1 MTTIHLN
8 QSDEKWRDKT
18 CTRNSSVP
26 RIKRLCNKTNKDD
39 EISLGFW
46 DRFGDLF
53 HPEKKAD
60 VLAAVWDFMYTADAA
75 DAADNDLILLPE
87 NKENKIRAFLRL
99 KELSDK
105 PESFITE
112 LNMTEKGQT
121 GCTLRIDFRIKNEPV
136 GNTEHSFANSD
147 KMKTRT
153 GDNQLINNDNDNNN
167 KLIRQ
172 ILESAVR
179 NGIDLHD
186 ISLENTSLA
195 GPRLEHA
202 RLRNARLAHIS
213 LVQAILYQAD
223 LQGADLRYADL
234 QGADLRHADLQRADL
249 RYADLQGAD
258 LRYADLRRADLGG
271 VNNLHGPQLTFA
283 RMKEAMYNNVPLTP
297 GNIGTYFPDVFPRFI
312 SWR

>member
-18 CTRNSSVP
+18 CTMNPSVP
-26 RIKRLCNKTNKDD
+26 GIKRLCNNTNKDD

-46 DRFGDLF
+46 DRFCDLF
-53 HPEKKAD
+53 RPEKKAD

-75 DAADNDLILLPE
+75 DNDPILLPE
-87 NKENKIRAFLRL
+87 NKEKKIRAFLRL

-112 LNMTEKGQT
+112 LNMTEKGQA
-121 GCTLRIDFRIKNEPV
+121 GCTLRIDFRIKNEPI
-136 GNTEHSFANSD
+136 GNTEHSFTNSD

-153 GDNQLINNDNDNNN
+153 GDNQLINNNNDNNN
-167 KLIRQ
+167 KLIQQ

-186 ISLENTSLA
+186 ISLENVSLA
-195 GPRLEHA
+195 GPSLEHA

-213 LVQAILYQAD
+213 LVQAVLYQ
-223 LQGADLRYADL
+223 
-234 QGADLRHADLQRADL
+234 ADLRHADLRNADL
-249 RYADLQGAD
+249 RNADLRHADLRNADLRHADLQGAD

-297 GNIGTYFPDVFPRFI
+297 GNIGTYFPDVFPQFI

>member
-18 CTRNSSVP
+18 CTRNPSVP

-75 DAADNDLILLPE
+75 DNDLILLPE
-87 NKENKIRAFLRL
+87 DKENKIRAFLRL

-186 ISLENTSLA
+186 ISLENASLA

-234 QGADLRHADLQRADL
+234 QGADLR
-249 RYADLQGAD
+249 YADM
-258 LRYADLRRADLGG
+258 RRADLGG